1 VLPCSY
7 LIAFENKWPIAA
19 KEDPTPEGGAEGDPT
34 PEGVGSGSS
43 SAASMDVHI
52 GSPLVQS
59 EELVVTNV
67 YGALVGPAT
76 LEASD
81 PDDRNLLPADEA
93 EASPSRAL
101 NIVPAD
107 APQ

>member
-1 VLPCSY
+1 
-7 LIAFENKWPIAA
+7 
-19 KEDPTPEGGAEGDPT
+19 
-34 PEGVGSGSS
+34 
-43 SAASMDVHI
+43 
-52 GSPLVQS
+52 
-59 EELVVTNV
+59 VVTNV
-67 YGALVGPAT
+67 YGALVGPVT

-81 PDDRNLLPADEA
+81 PDDRNPLPADEA